1 MSCVLSCVVV
11 AMSDERSFPMIM
23 EISVRDG
30 HPFASMG
37 YVDEAIIIIFVM
49 SEIRIEFAEK
59 VRG

>member
-1 MSCVLSCVVV
+1 
-11 AMSDERSFPMIM
+11 MSDERSFPMIM